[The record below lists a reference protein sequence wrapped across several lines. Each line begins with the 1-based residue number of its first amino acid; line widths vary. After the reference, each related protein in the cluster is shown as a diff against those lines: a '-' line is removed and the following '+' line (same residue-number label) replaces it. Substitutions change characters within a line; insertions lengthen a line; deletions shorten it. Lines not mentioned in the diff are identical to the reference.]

1 MIEVGLHHFIKS
13 VDDVIKV
20 NTDYE
25 KHTATVTY
33 DEEKTKVETM
43 KKDLEKA
50 NYPVSVDAGQVKK
63 LSLTAVFLPAPSD
76 AILGP
81 YP

>member
-1 MIEVGLHHFIKS
+1 M
-13 VDDVIKV
+13 
-20 NTDYE
+20 TYE
-25 KHTATVTY
+25 
-33 DEEKTKVETM
+33 EEKPKVEKM

-50 NYPVSVDAGQVKK
+50 NYPVSVDAGQAQK

-76 AILGP
+76 VILGP

>member
-1 MIEVGLHHFIKS
+1 MGLHYLIKS
-13 VDDVIKV
+13 VDGVIKV

-43 KKDLEKA
+43 KKDLGKGKLFR
-50 NYPVSVDAGQVKK
+50 SSGCRTGKK
-63 LSLTAVFLPAPSD
+63 FSLRVVFLPSPSD

>member
-1 MIEVGLHHFIKS
+1 VIEAGLHYLIKS
-13 VDDVIKV
+13 VDGVIEV

-43 KKDLEKA
+43 KEDLEKT
-50 NYPVSVDAGQVKK
+50 NDPVSVDAGQARK
-63 LSLTAVFLPAPSD
+63 LSLTAVVLPALSD
-76 AILGP
+76 AILGS

>member
-1 MIEVGLHHFIKS
+1 MDVIFTFAVIEVSLHYLIKS
-13 VDDVIKV
+13 VDGVIKV

-25 KHTATVTY
+25 KNTATVTY
-33 DEEKTKVETM
+33 DEEK
-43 KKDLEKA
+43 A
-50 NYPVSVDAGQVKK
+50 NYPVSVNAGQVKK

>member
-1 MIEVGLHHFIKS
+1 VIEVSLHYLIKS
-13 VDDVIKV
+13 VDGVIKV

-25 KHTATVTY
+25 KNMATVTY

-50 NYPVSVDAGQVKK
+50 NYPVSVNAGQVKK
-63 LSLTAVFLPAPSD
+63 LSLTAVWPP
-76 AILGP
+76 
-81 YP
+81 

>member
-1 MIEVGLHHFIKS
+1 VP
-13 VDDVIKV
+13 
-20 NTDYE
+20 
-25 KHTATVTY
+25 Y

-50 NYPVSVDAGQVKK
+50 NYPVSVDGGQAKK
-63 LSLTAVFLPAPSD
+63 LSLTAVCLPAPSD